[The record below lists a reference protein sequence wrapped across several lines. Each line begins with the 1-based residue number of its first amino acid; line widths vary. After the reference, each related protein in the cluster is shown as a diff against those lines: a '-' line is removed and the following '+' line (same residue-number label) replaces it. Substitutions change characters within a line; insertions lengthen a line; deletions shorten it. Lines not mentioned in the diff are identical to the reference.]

1 MYAHAI
7 YTCTDMFDMSIVRLS
22 FPVFLQPTTKL
33 FIDGKFVESN
43 TSEWLDIHNPVSISA
58 LTHTTMGVHANTK
71 KQCINR
77 SEAGDEELFR
87 GSFNM
92 YDLESEEMGAYSL

>member
-43 TSEWLDIHNPVSISA
+43 TSEWLDIHNPVSVNA
-58 LTHTTMGVHANTK
+58 YTHTTTGVHNV
-71 KQCINR
+71 
-77 SEAGDEELFR
+77 
-87 GSFNM
+87 
-92 YDLESEEMGAYSL
+92 